1 MSLSVL
7 VCFGFTVLPC
17 TATEGGWTRDGPAN
31 WSAKGGTAI
40 RVKEPTV
47 EKKTELFT
55 VDPLQSQSCGGV
67 ELKRKH
73 RPALSN
79 RTLSSEKHSEKTLN
93 GMNLQQQQLVGSP
106 PVSPVS
112 PASSQQSDLLL
123 SRPEEERREEG
134 ASHRNRE
141 VRLLLV
147 ITHIYTHTS
156 HTTHTHV
163 FYWRL
168 MCLCVFTFAAATT

>member
-7 VCFGFTVLPC
+7 VCFGFAVLPC
-17 TATEGGWTRDGPAN
+17 TATEGGWTRDGP
-31 WSAKGGTAI
+31 GTAI

-79 RTLSSEKHSEKTLN
+79 RTLSSEKHSEKTQN
-93 GMNLQQQQLVGSP
+93 RMNLQQQQLVGSP
-106 PVSPVS
+106 PVS

-134 ASHRNRE
+134 ASHHNRE

>member
-17 TATEGGWTRDGPAN
+17 TATEGGWTRDGP
-31 WSAKGGTAI
+31 GTAI

-79 RTLSSEKHSEKTLN
+79 QTLSSEKHSEKTQN

-106 PVSPVS
+106 PVSR
-112 PASSQQSDLLL
+112 QQSDLLL
-123 SRPEEERREEG
+123 VSGPEEERREEG